1 MFGFREIDSIER
13 FRLASLKLVIVL
25 LVITLMTLLSSV
37 VLPEY
42 IVVQMGVGLPSILLL
57 FSLMASLVFIAQF
70 FMGSR
75 QVFDKIALTMYIL
88 LTTIFI
94 IGTGSMFFSMSRASS
109 VNLNTV
115 VSIVVFMAVLWGAMT
130 LIKMW
135 VETGARLTGIY
146 SELGL

>member
-25 LVITLMTLLSSV
+25 LVITLMALLLSV
-37 VLPEY
+37 VLPEF
-42 IVVQMGVGLPSILLL
+42 IVVQMGAGLPSILLL

-75 QVFDKIALTMYIL
+75 QVFDKIALTMYTL
-88 LTTIFI
+88 LTAIFI
-94 IGTGSMFFSMSRASS
+94 IGAGSMFFSMSRASS

-115 VSIVVFMAVLWGAMT
+115 VSIVVFLAVLWGAMT